1 MPAAGVLAV
10 AVAAV
15 GMLLPMWP
23 GEDATDTAVRHAT
36 GLVGLLTAVCLAL
49 A

>member
-10 AVAAV
+10 AFAAV
-15 GMLLPMWP
+15 WMLLPMWP

-36 GLVGLLTAVCLAL
+36 GLVGLAVAVCLAL
-49 A
+49 V